1 MVVAAL
7 EAAALA
13 SVGAMG
19 LAVEIRE
26 VIKVVVVARVG
37 VHRAAGALVAVV
49 MAAVGT
55 EAEVMGAEAK
65 VEVAQ
70 VEAVPAVVLPG
81 AKREEAVV
89 CVARWPAALARAVG

>member
-1 MVVAAL
+1 
-7 EAAALA
+7 
-13 SVGAMG
+13 
-19 LAVEIRE
+19 
-26 VIKVVVVARVG
+26 
-37 VHRAAGALVAVV
+37 